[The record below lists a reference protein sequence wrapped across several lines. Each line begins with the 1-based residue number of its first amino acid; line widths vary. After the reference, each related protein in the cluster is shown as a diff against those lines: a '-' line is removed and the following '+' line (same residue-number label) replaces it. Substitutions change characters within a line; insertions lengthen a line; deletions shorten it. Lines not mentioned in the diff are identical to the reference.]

1 MTLYICAHGA
11 WYQKEI
17 MELSKVFFP
26 GYPVSEVEEMPDLSG
41 DDIYI
46 ECAHRETPGGV
57 FARVSLTVKRPPQN
71 ETITPSNE
79 TLPPPNET
87 FTPPNETFAFHFET
101 RAEEGKAPISG
112 PIHTQAVKRASK
124 NHIKRL
130 AYDLLSRFTGQDLPW
145 GIVTGVR
152 PVKLVHQR
160 LWENPDMAAIPAYLQ
175 DEYRMSPEKARLI
188 ADIAAVQ
195 RPFLA
200 EGGGGTASLY
210 VHIPFCPT
218 KCLYCSFPS
227 DTVAGSRKLLP
238 AYMDC
243 LFRELTT
250 VEAHLHRTG
259 AKVQTI
265 YVGGGTPTA
274 LPLPLLR
281 RLMERLHSIQKAH
294 ETGEFTVEA
303 GRPDSIDRQILSCLR
318 DNGVNR
324 ISINPQSMNAETLA
338 RIGRSHTPEDVAE
351 AYRLAREMGFS
362 WINMDLIVGLPGEG
376 IREMAR
382 TLQAVREMAPDNLTI
397 HTLAIKRSSL
407 LKDTLDEH
415 PLPNADTAIEMMD
428 LCREAA
434 GDLGMR
440 GYYLYRQKYM
450 LGNLEN
456 VGYARPGTECAYNI
470 QMMEEKQDT
479 WGVGAGAITK
489 LYMADRDLVVRVPN
503 VKNLRYYIPK
513 IDEMIGRK
521 RKYMR

>member
-17 MELSKVFFP
+17 MELAKVFYP
-26 GYPVSEVEEMPDLSG
+26 GYPVAEVEEKPELVAG
-41 DDIYI
+41 DVFI
-46 ECAHRETPGGV
+46 ESTHGEASNGIVAGV
-57 FARVSLTVKRPPQN
+57 ALTTDNTTK
-71 ETITPSNE
+71 
-79 TLPPPNET
+79 
-87 FTPPNETFAFHFET
+87 TPPLPTQNTT
-101 RAEEGKAPISG
+101 LSLDDTSVTEEREIPISA
-112 PIHTQAVKRASK
+112 PVHTQAWKRAAK

-130 AYDLLSRFTGQDLPW
+130 EYDLLSRITGQVPPW

-160 LWENPDMAAIPAYLQ
+160 LLENPDISSIPDFLR
-175 DEYRMSPEKARLI
+175 DEYRMSPDKARLL
-188 ADIAAVQ
+188 ADIAQVQ
-195 RPFLA
+195 RPFLRDMGA
-200 EGGGGTASLY
+200 GTASLY
-210 VHIPFCPT
+210 VHIPFCPS

-243 LFRELTT
+243 LFRELSA
-250 VEAHLHRTG
+250 VEGHLNRTG
-259 AKVQTI
+259 ARIQTI

-281 RLMERLHSIQKAH
+281 RLMERLGSIQEAH
-294 ETGEFTVEA
+294 DCREFTVEA
-303 GRPDSIDRQILSCLR
+303 GRPDSIDREILTCLR
-318 DNGVNR
+318 DNGADR
-324 ISINPQSMNAETLA
+324 ISINPQSMNAETLV
-338 RIGRSHTPEDVAE
+338 RIGRSHTPEEVAA
-351 AYRLAREMGFS
+351 AYRLAREMGFD

-376 IREMAR
+376 IDEMAH
-382 TLQAVREMAPDNLTI
+382 TLAAVREMDPDNLTI

-415 PLPNADTAIEMMD
+415 PLPDADTAIKMMD

-434 GDLGMR
+434 HDMGMHA
-440 GYYLYRQKYM
+440 YYLYRQKYM

-489 LYMADRDLVVRVPN
+489 LYMADRDLVIRVPN
-503 VKNLRYYIPK
+503 VKNLQYYIPK

-521 RKYMR
+521 QKYMK